1 MRKVKF
7 TLLSIKNIYTLIKIN
22 IFKKD
27 FLINILWIFLLSLI
41 FFYSFPISFKFYF
54 SILLGVWFFLVL
66 QYPIYK
72 NENWYIQFIFFS
84 IINSISLYLVRYL
97 QKKFF
102 LILSIKILIVYYF
115 ILFCIILFKSAYYT
129 SNINLENTEDLFVER
144 KYDLERLLN
153 YLNNFSIIG
162 INGEWGSGKSFLIDH
177 LKNFILIKI
186 DLLSCNIDEI
196 QTVILNEIDKLL
208 KNQGIFSPFSPKL
221 KKIIQQD
228 KLFENISQLFVKNDI
243 SYSDAITGLRNNL
256 RSINK
261 PVVIVYED
269 LDRVENSTVIK
280 QILGISEKI
289 AGNNIKILYQFSE
302 TSLLEKGIDRA
313 YLEKYIPF
321 ILNLTDIP
329 FRSTLSYVL
338 EEKSNKDFLLKE
350 EDFTFLYSPIYLPH
364 FKNFDNLN
372 RPLTSMRFELT
383 NVTIR
388 KTQLFL
394 TELNQVITEKEIY
407 KKNKRVVILFFLL
420 KHFYYEAYKKI
431 YPGESILDSFTFLY
445 QDKKDTILN
454 WVIYCHNEKINI
466 LDLMTIENNKLSTF
480 IISIFEY
487 NCDIET
493 INNDFEDFVNEARN
507 NLKNKNLNEQKDRI
521 IWSLIANGKSEYT
534 DYEKFVNSFYDEVIN
549 TPKTEWIKNFENLWS
564 NLFDRKY
571 KDMEKR
577 DNNTIF
583 RMGIP
588 SMISLFQANYV
599 IGRTGSQWINLIDF
613 YFLYNKNLDAIT
625 PELIECLCYCEL
637 SDRNSYLYI
646 INKFNNL
653 KITKNLNSHK
663 SYKRFLLEYLSMF
676 STLGFCDTHDI
687 WDLRDK
693 SKEYIDTK
701 TIEKFVFSPLKKKLK
716 KLLSNVKIK
725 IVQKD
730 IEIIIK
736 FLDKNIEI
744 INTPDEFTKP
754 ALFSNVNWRTR
765 STNQEMVDK
774 LNSSTLNDEEFEKEV
789 IKKYQNQELVPY
801 EVAELERFQNNKL

>member
-1 MRKVKF
+1 M
-7 TLLSIKNIYTLIKIN
+7 
-22 IFKKD
+22 
-27 FLINILWIFLLSLI
+27 LWVFLLSLV
-41 FFYSFPISFKFYF
+41 FFYSFSISFKFYF
-54 SILLGVWFFLVL
+54 LILLGIWFFSVL
-66 QYPIYK
+66 QYPLNK
-72 NENWYIQFIFFS
+72 NRYWYIQFFLLS
-84 IINSISLYLVRYL
+84 ITNSISFYLVKYIQEESFSEL
-97 QKKFF
+97 T
-102 LILSIKILIVYYF
+102 INILIVCYCILYLF
-115 ILFCIILFKSAYYT
+115 ILSQKENDKSK
-129 SNINLENTEDLFVER
+129 INLKTHEELFTER
-144 KYDLERLLN
+144 KYDLKRLID
-153 YLNNFSIIG
+153 YLNNFSIVG
-162 INGEWGSGKSFLIDH
+162 INGEWGSGKSFLTDH
-177 LKNFILIKI
+177 LQDFTLIKI

-196 QTVILNEIDKLL
+196 QSVIINEIDKLL
-208 KNQGIFSPFSPKL
+208 KNEGIFSPFSPKL
-221 KKIIQQD
+221 KKIIQQG
-228 KLFENISQLFVKNDI
+228 KLFENISLFFIKNDI
-243 SYSDAITGLRNNL
+243 SYSEAITGLRNNL
-256 RSINK
+256 RSITK

-289 AGNNIKILYQFSE
+289 SGDNIKILYQFSE
-302 TSLLEKGIDRA
+302 INLLEKGIDRA

-329 FRSTLSYVL
+329 FKSTLSYVL

-364 FKNFDNLN
+364 FKNFDTLN

-466 LDLMTIENNKLSTF
+466 LDLMTIENNKLSAF

-534 DYEKFVNSFYDEVIN
+534 DCEKFVNSFYDEVIN

-599 IGRTGSQWINLIDF
+599 IGRSGSQWINLIDF
-613 YFLYNKNLDAIT
+613 YFLYNENLDTIT

-716 KLLSNVKIK
+716 KLLSNVKLK

-736 FLDKNIEI
+736 FLDKNIEL
-744 INTPDEFTKP
+744 INTNDNFEKPDIHFESKVT
-754 ALFSNVNWRTR
+754 VR
-765 STNQEMVDK
+765 SFNQEIVDK
-774 LNSSTLNDEEFEKEV
+774 LNQSKLNEKDFEKEV
-789 IKKYQNQELVPY
+789 IEKYINQEITPS
-801 EVAELERFQNNKL
+801 EVSNLERYKNNKL

>member
-1 MRKVKF
+1 MKGSEIEKLSKKKV
-7 TLLSIKNIYTLIKIN
+7 
-22 IFKKD
+22 FKKD
-27 FLINILWIFLLSLI
+27 FLINMLWVFLLSLV
-41 FFYSFPISFKFYF
+41 FFYSFSISFKFYF
-54 SILLGVWFFLVL
+54 LILLGIWFFSVL
-66 QYPIYK
+66 QYPLNK
-72 NENWYIQFIFFS
+72 NRYWYIQFFLLS
-84 IINSISLYLVRYL
+84 ITNSISFYLVKYIQEESFSEL
-97 QKKFF
+97 T
-102 LILSIKILIVYYF
+102 INILIVCYCILYLF
-115 ILFCIILFKSAYYT
+115 ILSQKENDKSK
-129 SNINLENTEDLFVER
+129 INLKTHEELFTER
-144 KYDLERLLN
+144 KYDLKRLID
-153 YLNNFSIIG
+153 YLNNFSIVG
-162 INGEWGSGKSFLIDH
+162 INGEWGSGKSFLTDH
-177 LKNFILIKI
+177 LQDFTLIKI

-196 QTVILNEIDKLL
+196 QSVIINEIDKLL
-208 KNQGIFSPFSPKL
+208 KNEGIFSPFSPKL
-221 KKIIQQD
+221 KKIIQQG
-228 KLFENISQLFVKNDI
+228 KLFENISLFFIKNDI
-243 SYSDAITGLRNNL
+243 SYSEAITGLRNNL
-256 RSINK
+256 RSITK

-289 AGNNIKILYQFSE
+289 SGDNIKILYQFSE
-302 TSLLEKGIDRA
+302 INLLEKGIDRA

-466 LDLMTIENNKLSTF
+466 LDLMTIENNKLSAF

-534 DYEKFVNSFYDEVIN
+534 DCEKFVNSFYDEVIN

-613 YFLYNKNLDAIT
+613 YFLYNKNLDTIT

-716 KLLSNVKIK
+716 KLLSNVKLK

-736 FLDKNIEI
+736 FLDKNIKL

-754 ALFSNVNWRTR
+754 ALFSNVNWRIR
-765 STNQEMVDK
+765 STNQELVDK

-801 EVAELERFQNNKL
+801 EVVELERFQNNKL

>member
-1 MRKVKF
+1 MKGSEIEKLSKKKV
-7 TLLSIKNIYTLIKIN
+7 
-22 IFKKD
+22 FKKD
-27 FLINILWIFLLSLI
+27 FLINMLWVFLLSLV
-41 FFYSFPISFKFYF
+41 FFYSFSISFEFYF
-54 SILLGVWFFLVL
+54 LILLGIWFFSVL
-66 QYPIYK
+66 QYPLNK
-72 NENWYIQFIFFS
+72 NRYWYIQFFLLS
-84 IINSISLYLVRYL
+84 ITNSISFYLVKYIQEESFSEL
-97 QKKFF
+97 T
-102 LILSIKILIVYYF
+102 INILIVCYCILYLF
-115 ILFCIILFKSAYYT
+115 ILSQKENDKSKISLKTHEELFT
-129 SNINLENTEDLFVER
+129 ER
-144 KYDLERLLN
+144 KYDLKRLID
-153 YLNNFSIIG
+153 YLNNFSIVG
-162 INGEWGSGKSFLIDH
+162 INGEWGSGKSFLTDH
-177 LKNFILIKI
+177 LQDFTLIKI

-196 QTVILNEIDKLL
+196 QSVIINEIDKLL
-208 KNQGIFSPFSPKL
+208 KNEGIFSPFSPKL
-221 KKIIQQD
+221 KKIIQQG
-228 KLFENISQLFVKNDI
+228 KLFENISLFFIKNDI
-243 SYSDAITGLRNNL
+243 SYSEAITGLRNNL
-256 RSINK
+256 RSITK

-289 AGNNIKILYQFSE
+289 SGDNIKILYQFSE
-302 TSLLEKGIDRA
+302 INLLEKGIDRA

-329 FRSTLSYVL
+329 FKSTLSYVL

-364 FKNFDNLN
+364 FKNFDTLN

-466 LDLMTIENNKLSTF
+466 LDLMTIENNKLSAF

-534 DYEKFVNSFYDEVIN
+534 DCEKFVNSFYDEVIN

-599 IGRTGSQWINLIDF
+599 IGRSGSQWINLIDF
-613 YFLYNKNLDAIT
+613 YFLYNKNLDTIT

-701 TIEKFVFSPLKKKLK
+701 TIEKFVFSPLKKTLK
-716 KLLSNVKIK
+716 KLLSNVKLK

-736 FLDKNIEI
+736 FLDKNIKL

-754 ALFSNVNWRTR
+754 ALFSNVNWRIR
-765 STNQEMVDK
+765 STNQELVDK

-801 EVAELERFQNNKL
+801 EVVELERFQNNKL

>member
-1 MRKVKF
+1 MKGSEIEKLSKKKV
-7 TLLSIKNIYTLIKIN
+7 
-22 IFKKD
+22 FKKD
-27 FLINILWIFLLSLI
+27 FLINMLWVFLLSLV
-41 FFYSFPISFKFYF
+41 FFYSFSISFKFYF
-54 SILLGVWFFLVL
+54 LILLGIWFFSVL
-66 QYPIYK
+66 QYPLNK
-72 NENWYIQFIFFS
+72 NRYWYIQFFLLS
-84 IINSISLYLVRYL
+84 ITNSISFYLVKYIQEESFSEL
-97 QKKFF
+97 T
-102 LILSIKILIVYYF
+102 INILIVCYCILYLF
-115 ILFCIILFKSAYYT
+115 ILSQKENDKSK
-129 SNINLENTEDLFVER
+129 INLKTHEELFTER
-144 KYDLERLLN
+144 KYDLKRLID
-153 YLNNFSIIG
+153 YLNNFSIVG
-162 INGEWGSGKSFLIDH
+162 INGEWGSGKSFLTDH
-177 LKNFILIKI
+177 LQDFTLIKI

-196 QTVILNEIDKLL
+196 QSVIINEIDKLL
-208 KNQGIFSPFSPKL
+208 KNEGIFSPFSPKL
-221 KKIIQQD
+221 KKIIQQG
-228 KLFENISQLFVKNDI
+228 KLFENISLFFIKNDI
-243 SYSDAITGLRNNL
+243 SYSEAITGLRNNL
-256 RSINK
+256 RSITK

-289 AGNNIKILYQFSE
+289 SGDNIKILYQFSE
-302 TSLLEKGIDRA
+302 INLLEKGIDRA

-329 FRSTLSYVL
+329 FKSTLSYVL

-364 FKNFDNLN
+364 FKNFDTLN

-466 LDLMTIENNKLSTF
+466 LDLMTIENNKLSAF

-534 DYEKFVNSFYDEVIN
+534 DCEKFVNSFYDEVIN

-599 IGRTGSQWINLIDF
+599 IGRSGSQWINLIDF
-613 YFLYNKNLDAIT
+613 YFLYNENLDTIT

-716 KLLSNVKIK
+716 KLLSNVKLK

-736 FLDKNIEI
+736 FLDKNIEL
-744 INTPDEFTKP
+744 INTNDNFEKPDIHFESKVT
-754 ALFSNVNWRTR
+754 VR
-765 STNQEMVDK
+765 SFNQEIVDK
-774 LNSSTLNDEEFEKEV
+774 LNQSKLNEKDFEKEV
-789 IKKYQNQELVPY
+789 IEKYINQEITPS
-801 EVAELERFQNNKL
+801 EVSNLERYKNNKL

>member
-1 MRKVKF
+1 MKGSEIEKLSKKKV
-7 TLLSIKNIYTLIKIN
+7 
-22 IFKKD
+22 FKKD
-27 FLINILWIFLLSLI
+27 FLINMLWVFLLSLV
-41 FFYSFPISFKFYF
+41 FFYSFSISFKFYF
-54 SILLGVWFFLVL
+54 LILLGIWFFSVL
-66 QYPIYK
+66 QYPLNK
-72 NENWYIQFIFFS
+72 NRYWYIQFFLLS
-84 IINSISLYLVRYL
+84 ITNSISFYLVKYIQEESFSEL
-97 QKKFF
+97 T
-102 LILSIKILIVYYF
+102 INILIVCYCILYLF
-115 ILFCIILFKSAYYT
+115 ILSQKENDKSK
-129 SNINLENTEDLFVER
+129 INLKTHEELFTER
-144 KYDLERLLN
+144 KYDLKRLID
-153 YLNNFSIIG
+153 YLNNFSIVG
-162 INGEWGSGKSFLIDH
+162 INGEWGSGKSFLTDH
-177 LKNFILIKI
+177 LQDFTLIKI

-196 QTVILNEIDKLL
+196 QSVIINEIDKLL
-208 KNQGIFSPFSPKL
+208 KNEGIFSPFSPKL
-221 KKIIQQD
+221 KKIIQQG
-228 KLFENISQLFVKNDI
+228 KLFENISLFFIKNDI
-243 SYSDAITGLRNNL
+243 SYSEAITGLRNNL
-256 RSINK
+256 RSITK

-289 AGNNIKILYQFSE
+289 SGDNIKILYQFSE
-302 TSLLEKGIDRA
+302 INLLEKGIDRA

-372 RPLTSMRFELT
+372 RSLTSMRFELT

-466 LDLMTIENNKLSTF
+466 LDLMTIENNKLSAF

-534 DYEKFVNSFYDEVIN
+534 DCEKFVNSFYDEVIN

-599 IGRTGSQWINLIDF
+599 IGRSGSQWINLIDF
-613 YFLYNKNLDAIT
+613 YFLYNKNLDTIT

-701 TIEKFVFSPLKKKLK
+701 TIEKFVFSPLKKTLK
-716 KLLSNVKIK
+716 KLLSNVKLK

-736 FLDKNIEI
+736 FLDKNIKL

-754 ALFSNVNWRTR
+754 ALFSNVNWRIR
-765 STNQEMVDK
+765 STNQELVDK

-801 EVAELERFQNNKL
+801 EVVELERFQNNKL

>member
-1 MRKVKF
+1 MKGSEIEKLSKKKV
-7 TLLSIKNIYTLIKIN
+7 
-22 IFKKD
+22 FKKD
-27 FLINILWIFLLSLI
+27 FLINMLWVFLLSLV
-41 FFYSFPISFKFYF
+41 FFYSFSISFEFYF
-54 SILLGVWFFLVL
+54 LILLGIWFFSVL
-66 QYPIYK
+66 QYPLNK
-72 NENWYIQFIFFS
+72 NRYWYIQFFLLS
-84 IINSISLYLVRYL
+84 ITNSISFYLVKYIQEESFSEL
-97 QKKFF
+97 T
-102 LILSIKILIVYYF
+102 INILIVCYCILYLF
-115 ILFCIILFKSAYYT
+115 ILSQKENDKSK
-129 SNINLENTEDLFVER
+129 INLKTHEELFTER
-144 KYDLERLLN
+144 KYDLKRLID
-153 YLNNFSIIG
+153 YLNNFSIVG
-162 INGEWGSGKSFLIDH
+162 INGEWGSGKSFLTDH
-177 LKNFILIKI
+177 LQDFTLIKI

-196 QTVILNEIDKLL
+196 QSVIINEIDKLL
-208 KNQGIFSPFSPKL
+208 KNEGIFSPFSPKL
-221 KKIIQQD
+221 KKIIQQG
-228 KLFENISQLFVKNDI
+228 KLFENISLFFIKNDI
-243 SYSDAITGLRNNL
+243 SYSEAITGLRNNL
-256 RSINK
+256 RSITK

-329 FRSTLSYVL
+329 FKSTLSYVL

-364 FKNFDNLN
+364 FKNFDTLN

-466 LDLMTIENNKLSTF
+466 LDLMTIENNKLSAF

-534 DYEKFVNSFYDEVIN
+534 DCEKFVNSFYDEVIN

-613 YFLYNKNLDAIT
+613 YFLYNKNLDTIT

-716 KLLSNVKIK
+716 KLLSNVKLK

-736 FLDKNIEI
+736 FLDKNIEL
-744 INTPDEFTKP
+744 INTNDNFEKPDIHFESKVT
-754 ALFSNVNWRTR
+754 VR
-765 STNQEMVDK
+765 SFNQEIVDK
-774 LNSSTLNDEEFEKEV
+774 LNQSKLNEKDFEKEV
-789 IKKYQNQELVPY
+789 IEKYINQEITPS
-801 EVAELERFQNNKL
+801 EVSNLERYQNNKL

>member
-1 MRKVKF
+1 MLKIQLNNSNHRRIEF
-7 TLLSIKNIYTLIKIN
+7 TEKSSHSLNM
-22 IFKKD
+22 
-27 FLINILWIFLLSLI
+27 LWVFLLSLV
-41 FFYSFPISFKFYF
+41 FFYSFSISFKFYF
-54 SILLGVWFFLVL
+54 LILLGIWFFSVL
-66 QYPIYK
+66 QYPLNK
-72 NENWYIQFIFFS
+72 NRYWYIQFFLLS
-84 IINSISLYLVRYL
+84 ITNSISFYLVKYIQEESFSEL
-97 QKKFF
+97 T
-102 LILSIKILIVYYF
+102 INILIVCYCILYLF
-115 ILFCIILFKSAYYT
+115 ILSQKENDKSK
-129 SNINLENTEDLFVER
+129 INLKTHEELFTER
-144 KYDLERLLN
+144 KYDLKRLID
-153 YLNNFSIIG
+153 YLNNFSIVG
-162 INGEWGSGKSFLIDH
+162 INGEWGSGKSFLTDH
-177 LKNFILIKI
+177 LQDFTLIKI

-196 QTVILNEIDKLL
+196 QSVIINEIDKLL
-208 KNQGIFSPFSPKL
+208 KNEGIFSPFSPKL
-221 KKIIQQD
+221 KKIIQQG
-228 KLFENISQLFVKNDI
+228 KLFENISLFFIKNDI
-243 SYSDAITGLRNNL
+243 SYSEAITGLRNNL
-256 RSINK
+256 RSITK

-289 AGNNIKILYQFSE
+289 SGDNIKILYQFSE
-302 TSLLEKGIDRA
+302 INLLEKGIDRA

-329 FRSTLSYVL
+329 FKSTLSYVL

-364 FKNFDNLN
+364 FKNFDTLN

-466 LDLMTIENNKLSTF
+466 LDLMTIENNKLSAF

-534 DYEKFVNSFYDEVIN
+534 DCEKFVNSFYDEVIN

-599 IGRTGSQWINLIDF
+599 IGRSGSQWINLIDF
-613 YFLYNKNLDAIT
+613 YFLYNENLDTIT

-716 KLLSNVKIK
+716 KLLSNVKLK

-736 FLDKNIEI
+736 FLDKNIEL
-744 INTPDEFTKP
+744 INTNDNFEKPDIHFESKVT
-754 ALFSNVNWRTR
+754 VR
-765 STNQEMVDK
+765 SFNQEIVDK
-774 LNSSTLNDEEFEKEV
+774 LNQSKLNEKDFEKEV
-789 IKKYQNQELVPY
+789 IEKYINQEITPS
-801 EVAELERFQNNKL
+801 EVSNLERYKNNKL

>member
-7 TLLSIKNIYTLIKIN
+7 TLLSIKNIYSLIKIN

-41 FFYSFPISFKFYF
+41 FFYSFSISFKFYF
-54 SILLGVWFFLVL
+54 SILLGVWLFLVL
-66 QYPIYK
+66 QYPINK

-84 IINSISLYLVRYL
+84 IINSISLYLVRYF
-97 QKKFF
+97 QKKIF

-115 ILFCIILFKSAYYT
+115 ILFCIILFKSVYYT
-129 SNINLENTEDLFVER
+129 SNINLENAEDLFIER

-162 INGEWGSGKSFLIDH
+162 INGEWGSGKSFLTDY
-177 LKNFILIKI
+177 LEDFTLVKI

-196 QTVILNEIDKLL
+196 QSVIINEIDKLL
-208 KNQGIFSPFSPKL
+208 KKEGIFSPFSPKL
-221 KKIIQQD
+221 KKIMQQG
-228 KLFENISQLFVKNDI
+228 KLFENISLFFIKNDI
-243 SYSDAITGLRNNL
+243 SYSEAITGLRNNL
-256 RSINK
+256 RSITK

-269 LDRVENSTVIK
+269 LDRIENTTIIK

-289 AGNNIKILYQFSE
+289 SSDNIKILYQFSE
-302 TSLLEKGIDRA
+302 TNLLEKGIGRA

-338 EEKSNKDFLLKE
+338 KEKFNKNLLLKE
-350 EDFTFLYSPIYLPH
+350 EDFSFLYLPIYLPH
-364 FKNFDNLN
+364 FIFFNDINHHRIN
-372 RPLTSMRFELT
+372 MSFELK

-388 KTQLFL
+388 KTELFL
-394 TELNQVITEKEIY
+394 TELNQVINEKEIY
-407 KKNKRVVILFFLL
+407 KKNNRVVILFFIL

-431 YPGESILDSFTFLY
+431 SLGESLLDTFTFLY
-445 QDKKDTILN
+445 QDKNDTILN
-454 WVIYCHNEKINI
+454 WAIYCQNEGINI
-466 LDLMTIENNKLSTF
+466 FDLMTTEENQLSAF

-487 NCDIET
+487 NCDIES
-493 INNDFEDFVNEARN
+493 IGNDLEDFINESKN
-507 NLKNKNLNEQKDRI
+507 NIKNKNLNEEKNRI

-534 DYEKFVNSFYDEVIN
+534 DCEKFINTFYNEVID
-549 TPKTEWIKNFENLWS
+549 TPKTEWINNFNKLYNNLY
-564 NLFDRKY
+564 NGKY
-571 KDMEKR
+571 KDTEKR
-577 DNNTIF
+577 DNYSIF
-583 RMGIP
+583 RLGIS
-588 SMISLFQANYV
+588 SMVS
-599 IGRTGSQWINLIDF
+599 
-613 YFLYNKNLDAIT
+613 
-625 PELIECLCYCEL
+625 
-637 SDRNSYLYI
+637 NSYLYI

-716 KLLSNVKIK
+716 KLLSNVKLK

-736 FLDKNIEI
+736 FLDKNIEL
-744 INTPDEFTKP
+744 INTNDNFEKPDIHFESKVT
-754 ALFSNVNWRTR
+754 VR
-765 STNQEMVDK
+765 SFNQEMVDK
-774 LNSSTLNDEEFEKEV
+774 LNSSTLNDKEFEKEV

>member
-1 MRKVKF
+1 MLKIQLNNSNHRRIEF
-7 TLLSIKNIYTLIKIN
+7 TEKSSHSLNM
-22 IFKKD
+22 
-27 FLINILWIFLLSLI
+27 LWVFLLSLV
-41 FFYSFPISFKFYF
+41 FFYSFSISFKFYF
-54 SILLGVWFFLVL
+54 LILLGIWFFSVL
-66 QYPIYK
+66 QYPLNK
-72 NENWYIQFIFFS
+72 NRYWYIQFFLLS
-84 IINSISLYLVRYL
+84 ITNSISFYLVKYIQEESFSEL
-97 QKKFF
+97 T
-102 LILSIKILIVYYF
+102 INILIVCYCILYLF
-115 ILFCIILFKSAYYT
+115 ILSQKENDKSK
-129 SNINLENTEDLFVER
+129 INLKTHEELFTER
-144 KYDLERLLN
+144 KYDLKRLID
-153 YLNNFSIIG
+153 YLNNFSIVG
-162 INGEWGSGKSFLIDH
+162 INGEWGSGKSFLTDH
-177 LKNFILIKI
+177 LQDFTLIKI

-196 QTVILNEIDKLL
+196 QSVIINEIDKLL
-208 KNQGIFSPFSPKL
+208 KNEGIFSPFSPKL
-221 KKIIQQD
+221 KKIIQQG
-228 KLFENISQLFVKNDI
+228 KLFENISLFFIKNDI
-243 SYSDAITGLRNNL
+243 SYSEAITGLRNNL
-256 RSINK
+256 RSITK

-289 AGNNIKILYQFSE
+289 SGDNIKILYQFSE
-302 TSLLEKGIDRA
+302 INLLEKGIDRA

-364 FKNFDNLN
+364 FKNFDTLN

-466 LDLMTIENNKLSTF
+466 LDLMTIENNKLSAF

-534 DYEKFVNSFYDEVIN
+534 DCEKFVNSFYDEVIN

-599 IGRTGSQWINLIDF
+599 IGRSGSQWINLIDF
-613 YFLYNKNLDAIT
+613 YFLYNKNLDTIT

-716 KLLSNVKIK
+716 KLLSNVKLK

-736 FLDKNIEI
+736 FLDKNIEL
-744 INTPDEFTKP
+744 INTNDNFEKPDIHFESKVT
-754 ALFSNVNWRTR
+754 VR
-765 STNQEMVDK
+765 SFNQEIVDK
-774 LNSSTLNDEEFEKEV
+774 LNQSKLNEKDFEKEV
-789 IKKYQNQELVPY
+789 IEKYINQEITPS
-801 EVAELERFQNNKL
+801 EVSNLERYKNNKL